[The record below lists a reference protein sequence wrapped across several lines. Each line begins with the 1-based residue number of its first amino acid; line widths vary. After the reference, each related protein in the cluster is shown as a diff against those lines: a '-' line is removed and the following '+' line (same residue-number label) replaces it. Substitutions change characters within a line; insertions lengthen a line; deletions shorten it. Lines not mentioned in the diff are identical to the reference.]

1 MILLSVAI
9 SIALLVTILLP
20 ILAGVWLNKHTLVTW
35 RVITLGSLGYFIV
48 QALLTLMYNGIASLA
63 GIDPTALAEGP
74 NFAAQVAL
82 SILMAALL
90 GVLLR
95 WAGMKW
101 VKMPLT
107 NLEAAYGLG
116 LGYGGVESITR
127 VGLPL
132 LMTFFTM
139 LQNTN
144 PQASGLDPE
153 TITQLEALWQVSA
166 WVPIAGS
173 LERISAMVMH
183 ITITILVLQSFTRKN
198 NLWLAGAVGLEV
210 LINIF
215 IFGLT
220 EASLAYEW
228 VILLAVLAMV
238 GNLYLLHHLNAFNLS
253 KTGSPGKVLDENS

>member
-1 MILLSVAI
+1 MILLSAAI
-9 SIALLVTILLP
+9 IFALLVTLILP
-20 ILAGVWLNKHTLVTW
+20 ILAGVWLNKRTNVSW

-48 QALLTLMYNGIASLA
+48 QAMLTLLYSGFSSLA
-63 GIDPTALAEGP
+63 GIETTALSEGP
-74 NFAAQVAL
+74 NFVAQVTL

-107 NLEAAYGLG
+107 NLEGAYGLG
-116 LGYGGVESITR
+116 LGYGGIESITR
-127 VGLPL
+127 VGIPL
-132 LMTFFTM
+132 LLAFFTM

-153 TITQLEALWQVSA
+153 TVSQLETLWQVSA

-173 LERISAMVMH
+173 LERISALVMH
-183 ITITILVLQSFTRKN
+183 VTITILVLQSFTRKN
-198 NLWLAGAVGLEV
+198 KLWLAGAVGLEV
-210 LINIF
+210 LINYM

-220 EASLAYEW
+220 EVTQSYEW
-228 VILLAVLAMV
+228 IILMAVLAMI
-238 GNLYLLHHLNAFNLS
+238 GNLYLLYRLEALSLNKKLS
-253 KTGSPGKVLDENS
+253 HSDAL